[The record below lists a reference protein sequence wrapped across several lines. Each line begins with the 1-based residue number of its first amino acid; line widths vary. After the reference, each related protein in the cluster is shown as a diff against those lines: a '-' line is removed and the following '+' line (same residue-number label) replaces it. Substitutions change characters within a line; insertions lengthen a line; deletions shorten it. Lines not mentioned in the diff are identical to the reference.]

1 MDTKEYFDGVVT
13 QSKATVVT
21 FRQQVET
28 WLAGM
33 RNRRSKPVAPSTLSG
48 WESGLKN
55 WLNPNLGDLPLEA
68 VDNLAL
74 KKLVNKM
81 VEGGLSAS
89 TICNY
94 ADVVKMV
101 VASVIN
107 EKGDEVYPR
116 KWNDAF
122 INMPVINRK
131 QRTPSFTGD
140 VVSGIVATG
149 EYAYRD
155 TKRNMDVKCELK
167 DVHRMLFI
175 LCAASGLRFGEALGI
190 EIPHVS
196 PDGSCIHICRRLGGA
211 DARFPQDEERREGDR
226 LASFGGEPPT
236 GVHWRTEVRF
246 AILHANRAAASPVEY
261 PAARAAPDLG
271 KVGAAKVRRPCVP
284 AFSQHVLAELHVHS
298 ARNLQ
303 VLDGT
308 RERGE

>member
-1 MDTKEYFDGVVT
+1 
-13 QSKATVVT
+13 
-21 FRQQVET
+21 
-28 WLAGM
+28 
-33 RNRRSKPVAPSTLSG
+33 G

-122 INMPVINRK
+122 INMPVINPRK

-140 VVSGIVATG
+140 VVSGIVAAR
-149 EYAYRD
+149 EYTYRD
-155 TKRNMDVKCELK
+155 TKRNVDVKCELR
-167 DVHRMLFI
+167 DEHRMLFI
-175 LCAASGLRFGEALGI
+175 LSAASGLRFGEALRSEEHTSELQSPCNLVCRLLLEKKKETYYFGI
-190 EIPHVS
+190 
-196 PDGSCIHICRRLGGA
+196 
-211 DARFPQDEERREGDR
+211 
-226 LASFGGEPPT
+226 PT
-236 GVHWRTEVRF
+236 
-246 AILHANRAAASPVEY
+246 Y
-261 PAARAAPDLG
+261 
-271 KVGAAKVRRPCVP
+271 
-284 AFSQHVLAELHVHS
+284 
-298 ARNLQ
+298 
-303 VLDGT
+303 
-308 RERGE
+308 